1 MSTIIALTGPKG
13 SGKDTVAQTIVDIAG
28 ELFDVKTIAFADPIK
43 QAVQHIFQLDTS
55 SVEQYDILK
64 RSELNW
70 HSTFK
75 ADGRHV
81 VREIGMLMRSY
92 NEDQFT
98 NYVEQEILNSNEAWN
113 VWVVTD
119 LRFNN
124 EYNLMKKFS
133 AKIVKVTRPGYNYDG
148 HVTEQGFNDSFVDY
162 IIENNGSFD
171 DLRTKTQ
178 ETLKRIM
185 KR

>member
-43 QAVQHIFQLDTS
+43 QVVQHIFQLDTS
-55 SVEQYDILK
+55 SVEEYDTLK
-64 RSELNW
+64 RSELSWN
-70 HSTFK
+70 STFK
-75 ADGRHV
+75 VSGRHV

-98 NYVEQEILNSNEAWN
+98 NYVEQEIMNSNEAWN

-124 EYNLMKKFS
+124 EYTLMKKFS

-162 IIENNGSFD
+162 IIENNGSFE
-171 DLRTKTQ
+171 DLRIKTQ

>member
-13 SGKDTVAQTIVDIAG
+13 SGKDTVAQTIVDIASD
-28 ELFDVKTIAFADPIK
+28 LFDVKTIAFADPIK
-43 QAVQHIFQLDTS
+43 QAIQHIFQLDDTS
-55 SVEQYDILK
+55 TEEYDILK
-64 RSELNW
+64 RSTLQWN
-70 HSTFK
+70 SNSN
-75 ADGRHV
+75 ASGRHV
-81 VREIGMLMRSY
+81 VREIGMLMRGY
-92 NEDQFT
+92 DEDQFT
-98 NYVEQEILNSNEAWN
+98 RYVEKEITNSNEAWN
-113 VWVVTD
+113 IWVVTD

-124 EYNLMKKFS
+124 EYDLMKRFS

-162 IIENNGSFD
+162 IIENNGSIEE
-171 DLRTKTQ
+171 LRSKTQ